1 MVLKIIL
8 IVGSIKEDVM
18 RILQMNVWKS
28 DIYNELKVFLNKI
41 YFGVI

>member
-28 DIYNELKVFLNKI
+28 DI
-41 YFGVI
+41 